1 MAPCRIP
8 NRDTTHG
15 RGRLARAA
23 AWPIS
28 LGRVPGPLGSG
39 KENMRD
45 DANDEEP
52 WRRAASGAARAWWS
66 DLRAALRFLTR
77 LPVKP
82 TPAEGADQPLGRA
95 VRAFP
100 IVGGLVGLL
109 AGAVYAIASGLGLPD
124 IVAAVLAAGALALAT
139 GALHEDGL
147 ADMADGFGGGSR
159 AEKLAIMRDSRIGV
173 YGVIA
178 LVVVLAAKVG
188 AIADIE
194 RADLVVAAM
203 VSAAAASR
211 AAMPALMLWME
222 PARSDGLASTAGRP
236 PASQVWTG
244 LGIALV
250 LAVGLLA
257 WSGLVAFLVAGLG
270 AAFVAWLATRQ
281 VGGHTGD
288 VLGGAQQIAEVL
300 FLLAL
305 AALR

>member
-1 MAPCRIP
+1 M
-8 NRDTTHG
+8 
-15 RGRLARAA
+15 
-23 AWPIS
+23 
-28 LGRVPGPLGSG
+28 PGPLGSG
-39 KENMRD
+39 KGNMRY
-45 DANDEEP
+45 DAHDEEP
-52 WRRAASGAARAWWS
+52 WRRAASRSARAWWN

-77 LPVKP
+77 LPLKP
-82 TPAEGADQPLGRA
+82 APAEGADPPLGRA

-100 IVGGLVGLL
+100 LVGGLIGLL

-147 ADMADGFGGGSR
+147 ADMADGFGGGESR
-159 AEKLAIMRDSRIGV
+159 MDKLAIMRDSRIGV

-194 RADLVVAAM
+194 RAGLVIAAM
-203 VSAAAASR
+203 VSAAAVSR
-211 AAMPALMLWME
+211 AAMPAIALWME

-236 PASQVWTG
+236 PAPQVWTG
-244 LGIALV
+244 LGLALV

-257 WSGLVAFLVAGLG
+257 WTGLVAFLVAGLG
-270 AAFVAWLATRQ
+270 AAFVAWLAARQ